1 MINKPSLVIHEKL
14 KFLIT
19 DAPARENAEE
29 YAMQLARV
37 GVKNLVRTCE
47 GNYDEWVFEREGIK
61 IHVIFKQ
68 DLYFQDGTVPS
79 RSKISMWLSL
89 IKETFIENYSG
100 TSEREYIAVHCLS
113 GLGRAP
119 VLVGIALIEY
129 GVDSHNAISTIRK
142 NRPGALNSHQVK
154 LLLNYRRTKA
164 FNQATCCVIC

>member
-1 MINKPSLVIHEKL
+1 MINKPSLVVHEKL

-29 YAMQLARV
+29 YAMHLASV
-37 GVKNLVRTCE
+37 GVKNLVRACE

-61 IHVIFKQ
+61 IH

-89 IKETFIENYSG
+89 IKETFIENCSE

-129 GVDSHNAISTIRK
+129 GVDSYNAISTIRK

-154 LLLNYRRTKA
+154 LLLNYRRTKV
-164 FNQATCCVIC
+164 FNQTSCCVIY